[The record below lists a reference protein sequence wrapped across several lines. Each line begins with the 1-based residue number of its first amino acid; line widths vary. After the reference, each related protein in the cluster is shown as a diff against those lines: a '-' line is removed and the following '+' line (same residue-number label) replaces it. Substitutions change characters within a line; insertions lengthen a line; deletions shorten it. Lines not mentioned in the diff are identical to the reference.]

1 MMDTEIK
8 DVPESSQNDD
18 LLIGIIENQ
27 LQVIVTVSELDGQ
40 MYDEIF
46 VDQIKTMTGAFALI
60 REAQKKL
67 MDDVKN
73 MGKG

>member
-1 MMDTEIK
+1 MMDTDIK

-60 REAQKKL
+60 REAQKRL
-67 MDDVKN
+67 MEDVKN